1 MRHNR
6 KLERGFNLIEV
17 IVAVAILGSVLLS
30 IITLFFLGRNNV
42 YSGKQMTKMTA
53 AVVHANE
60 DLAALYARDLFNAFA
75 IVPTT
80 TLSSNTVAGVTYA
93 NSLVFTTAQAG
104 TAVDPQGYL
113 TRWAALIP
121 ASSISNAKIS
131 LVLIPLD
138 ATTSGDVTTSRVIQT
153 RIVAEWSEGV
163 RNRNMILDSTKLNR

>member
-1 MRHNR
+1 MRNIR
-6 KLERGFNLIEV
+6 QSERGFNLIEV
-17 IVAVAILGSVLLS
+17 MVALAILGSVLLS

-42 YSGKQMTKMTA
+42 YSGKQMTKVTA

-60 DLAALYARDLFNAFA
+60 DIAALYPRDLFNAFA
-75 IVPTT
+75 IDPTT
-80 TLSSNTVAGVTYA
+80 TTSSHTVAGVTYPT
-93 NSLVFTTAQAG
+93 SLVYTTAQAG
-104 TAVDPQGYL
+104 STVDPKGYL

-121 ASSISNAKIS
+121 ASSLSKAKIS

-138 ATTSGDVTTSRVIQT
+138 LTTSSDVTTARVIQT